1 MLCNFDLQMLILSDK
16 CYLKREDVFMAESY
30 RIKSIDALR
39 GIAIAIM
46 IIGDNPGNG
55 KRIYTQLR
63 HPKWNGLTLADFAFP
78 FFILTMCMI
87 IPIVMEKNL
96 ASKKVLTIIFNVIK
110 RSFIIIFL
118 GLFLNG
124 FPLFDLNSI
133 RIPGVLQRLGIV
145 YLSISLLY
153 LLIRCRLKNESL
165 IMIFM
170 MIAAAVIIIGYYLL
184 LKPSGFN
191 IESNLASKVDVHL
204 LNNHLYTKSFDPEGI
219 ISTIGAIASG
229 LLGCIIGYIFTLKT
243 ESKYLNLLYNGALGI
258 VCIISAYLFC
268 KAVPFNKQLW
278 SSSFILIT
286 AGYGAL
292 LAAVLYLICDI
303 CKKDSILTP
312 FIYLGSNPIFIYLI
326 TELIRRSIWKIPVY
340 DERLNLSL
348 SLPTWITTKFITP
361 WAGTLL
367 DSFYFSLSYLIV
379 WMAIAKKM
387 YTNNKFIRI

>member
-1 MLCNFDLQMLILSDK
+1 
-16 CYLKREDVFMAESY
+16 MAESY

-55 KRIYTQLR
+55 KRIYTQLK
-63 HPKWNGLTLADFAFP
+63 HPTWNGLTLADFAFP

-110 RSFIIIFL
+110 RSFILIFL

-153 LLIRCRLKNESL
+153 LLIRCRIKNESL

-170 MIAAAVIIIGYYLL
+170 MIAAAVIIIGYYQLL
-184 LKPSGFN
+184 RPFGFS

-204 LNNHLYTKSFDPEGI
+204 LSGHLYTKSFDPEGI

-243 ESKYLNLLYNGALGI
+243 KSKYLNALYKGALGI
-258 VCIISAYLFC
+258 VCVISAYLFC

-286 AGYGAL
+286 AGYAAL

-303 CKKDSILTP
+303 YKKDSFFTP

-326 TELIRRSIWKIPVY
+326 TELIRKSIWKIPVY

-367 DSFYFSLSYLIV
+367 DSFYFSLLYLIV
-379 WMAIAKKM
+379 WMAIAKEM